1 MTPPPL
7 PTIRDAALLRQV
19 FTHRSLHARPTHM
32 FEDPPDDPSPDNEM
46 CVVLSQEPRCSVSRL
61 VLTLILRFGFA
72 RAAWSGWSIWATRC

>member
-46 CVVLSQEPRCSVSRL
+46 CVSR
-61 VLTLILRFGFA
+61 
-72 RAAWSGWSIWATRC
+72 